1 MCRLR
6 PRILVDVSSVNTST
20 TVLGFR
26 IAMPIMVAPAAL
38 HKLAHPEG
46 RQEAC
51 SPGSSMLDLFWN
63 NYSRRCR
70 NILSPSL
77 FLKNCNC
84 KWVQMESN
92 FVVTCD
98 RWIMWK
104 WDDCTG
110 EVATARAVSAA
121 DTIMVLTARMPLL
134 QQILLVFMWT
144 HSNSSWHILQDF
156 EEHGIPFHI
165 CLRQSTRSV
174 LPVLQ
179 NFCIWD
185 I

>member
-63 NYSRRCR
+63 SYNRRCR
-70 NILSPSL
+70 NTLSLSL
-77 FLKNCNC
+77 SLSLS
-84 KWVQMESN
+84 QELQLQ
-92 FVVTCD
+92 
-98 RWIMWK
+98 I
-104 WDDCTG
+104 
-110 EVATARAVSAA
+110 SANG
-121 DTIMVLTARMPLL
+121 V
-134 QQILLVFMWT
+134 
-144 HSNSSWHILQDF
+144 
-156 EEHGIPFHI
+156 
-165 CLRQSTRSV
+165 
-174 LPVLQ
+174 
-179 NFCIWD
+179 
-185 I
+185 